1 MSDGITNINH
11 PQMMKV
17 LKKAYKTGIACFI
30 SGTTG
35 IGKSMTVKEF
45 AIETAR
51 EEEREY
57 VEWNAISDKENIEL
71 LEKEDKRV
79 SSFIL
84 ADIRTALLD
93 PSDLRGL
100 PKLNGKDYVEWKPNM
115 LFRVFATEGT
125 KGILFFDELNL
136 APPSIMASAY
146 QIILDNSIGEMSFN
160 RGTCRIAC
168 GNRVEDFGNV
178 YEMGIPLKARFTHYT
193 LGVPSVDEWMKW
205 ALKNNVDDRIIAFLK
220 FQEQHLMADL
230 KKIKTS
236 KSDAVAC
243 PRTWYFL
250 SEMIKGEED
259 IKDIEMF
266 SYGAVGQAIGMV
278 FSAFV
283 KLNMTIDVNDYLK
296 YPKKAEGMSLE
307 MTWALI
313 SAIAGK
319 FRTNKQILDDIFGF
333 DGHMEKDHFCSM
345 LSMARSQISDKGFT
359 RLAINSK
366 NWNKISDKYQ
376 KYISRDE

>member
-115 LFRVFATEGT
+115 LFRVFAT
-125 KGILFFDELNL
+125 
-136 APPSIMASAY
+136 
-146 QIILDNSIGEMSFN
+146 
-160 RGTCRIAC
+160 
-168 GNRVEDFGNV
+168 
-178 YEMGIPLKARFTHYT
+178 
-193 LGVPSVDEWMKW
+193 
-205 ALKNNVDDRIIAFLK
+205 
-220 FQEQHLMADL
+220 
-230 KKIKTS
+230 
-236 KSDAVAC
+236 
-243 PRTWYFL
+243 
-250 SEMIKGEED
+250 
-259 IKDIEMF
+259 
-266 SYGAVGQAIGMV
+266 
-278 FSAFV
+278 
-283 KLNMTIDVNDYLK
+283 
-296 YPKKAEGMSLE
+296 
-307 MTWALI
+307 
-313 SAIAGK
+313 
-319 FRTNKQILDDIFGF
+319 
-333 DGHMEKDHFCSM
+333 
-345 LSMARSQISDKGFT
+345 
-359 RLAINSK
+359 
-366 NWNKISDKYQ
+366 
-376 KYISRDE
+376 